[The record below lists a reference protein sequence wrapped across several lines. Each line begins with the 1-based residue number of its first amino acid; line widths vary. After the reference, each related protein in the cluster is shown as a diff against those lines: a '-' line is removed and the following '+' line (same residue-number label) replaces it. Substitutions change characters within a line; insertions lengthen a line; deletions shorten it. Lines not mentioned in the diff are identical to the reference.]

1 MARTMEMSRRGFLG
15 LSGAGAAALALGAC
29 TARMPAASGG
39 SGASGATG
47 GITIMSV
54 EINEDVSKAWAAEHP
69 DVPVKL
75 IQYDATRLNAM
86 LAAGTPPDLVR
97 GLGAQETAYWA
108 ARGIAM
114 PLDDY
119 ISASSLLAAGTLSSV
134 NDVWKFDGSKQ
145 GSGPTYGLTKD
156 YSLDMMHWYNLEL
169 LDAAGVRVPDDDN
182 PYTYDEALDVAREL
196 TKVKG
201 GKVTTYGLWSTAP
214 DVVYIQGMLG
224 TTGATLLSDD
234 LKTVD
239 FSSPE
244 AQRAIK
250 WIADVAAAKVGYTVL
265 DPNPDGWSGPTFLA
279 QREAMA
285 QGGYWFGG
293 QVATGEDA
301 GDWSRLAPAP
311 LLGDTRFSPTT
322 SATGHWIPAKAANPD
337 AAFAFLEWYT
347 AGPQAEDRARSGW
360 GLPVVTSLE
369 SELPAAEEYQKLAL
383 ATQQNENQYSG
394 VLTFS
399 PYATNTAL
407 TATLTDLFPELVSG
421 AITLGGFADK
431 ANEQCNEL
439 LAEGVSRVGG

>member
-1 MARTMEMSRRGFLG
+1 
-15 LSGAGAAALALGAC
+15 
-29 TARMPAASGG
+29 
-39 SGASGATG
+39 
-47 GITIMSV
+47 MSV
-54 EINEDVSKAWAAEHP
+54 EINEDVSKAWAADHP
-69 DVPVKL
+69 DVPIKL
-75 IQYDATRLNAM
+75 VQYDVTRLNAM

-108 ARGIAM
+108 ARNIAM

-119 ISASSLLAAGTLSSV
+119 ISASSLLTASTLNSV
-134 NDVWKFDGSKQ
+134 NDVWKFDGTKQ

-169 LDAAGVRVPDDDN
+169 LNAAGVRVPDDDN

-201 GKVTTYGLWSTAP
+201 GKVLTYGLWSTAP

-224 TTGATLLSDD
+224 TAGATLLSDD

-250 WIADVAAAKVGYTVL
+250 WIADVAAAKVGYSVL
-265 DPNPDGWSGPTFLA
+265 DPNPDGWSGLTFLA

-293 QVATGEDA
+293 QVATGKDA
-301 GDWSRLAPAP
+301 GDWGRLAPAP

-322 SATGHWIPAKAANPD
+322 SATGHWIPTKAANPD
-337 AAFAFLEWYT
+337 AAFAFLEWFT
-347 AGPQAEDRARSGW
+347 AGPPAEERAASGW
-360 GLPVVTSLE
+360 GLPVVTALDSK
-369 SELPAAEEYQKLAL
+369 LPKTEEYQKLAL
-383 ATQQNENQYSG
+383 ATQKNENEYAG

-399 PYATNTAL
+399 PYATVTAL
-407 TATLTDLFPELVSG
+407 TAVVTDLLPKLVSG
-421 AITLGGFADK
+421 AVTLGGFADE
-431 ANEQCNEL
+431 ANDSCNEL